1 MRLVPGGGGR
11 AVKRHPER
19 DSMGYPVHDHS
30 HERANGNH
38 QCNSKKLQGIC
49 QIADWVFAT
58 AQRRKS
64 MFR

>member
-1 MRLVPGGGGR
+1 
-11 AVKRHPER
+11 
-19 DSMGYPVHDHS
+19 MGYPVHDHS